1 MIGDPSNQLALI
13 DTGNGVNIKYILK
26 KLNKI
31 GLPSE
36 RIQKILITHCHLD
49 HIGGLYKLLKLL
61 KSPFEIIAHE
71 IEALFIEQAKQNMI
85 IPLKTI
91 FVPLI
96 TDLANIFIDFKPIPV
111 KVNQKLK
118 DGDIIEVGGLE
129 LRTVHTPGH
138 SAGSCC
144 FYEEN
149 LKVLFSGDTV
159 FSAGGFGRV
168 DFRTGNSVE
177 LLKSLEKLSKI
188 EEVQTLCPG
197 HMQPVLTEGSKQ
209 IKLAYEIAKGVRF

>member
-1 MIGDPSNQLALI
+1 VIGDPTNALALI
-13 DTGNGVNIKYILK
+13 DTGNGVNTKTILQ

-31 GLPSE
+31 GVPSAL
-36 RIQKILITHCHLD
+36 IQKILITHCHLD

-61 KSPFEIIAHE
+61 EPFEIISHE
-71 IEALFIEQAKQNMI
+71 IEAVFIEQAKENVI
-85 IPLKTI
+85 IPLKSI

-96 TDLANIFIDFKPIPV
+96 ADLARFFIDFKPIPV
-111 KVNQKLK
+111 KVNQKLE
-118 DGDIIEVGGLE
+118 DGDIIEISDLQ
-129 LRTVHTPGH
+129 LRVIHTPGH

-159 FSAGGFGRV
+159 FSAGGFGRG
-168 DFRTGNSVE
+168 DFQTGDSLDLV
-177 LLKSLEKLSKI
+177 KSLEKLSEI
-188 EEVQTLCPG
+188 EVQILCPG

-209 IKLAYEIAKGVRF
+209 IKLAYEIARGVRF